1 MPASPDRAR
10 LILAFDFGLRRIGV
24 ASADTIIASAA
35 PLTAVRHLDHG
46 PDWPAID
53 RLLRDY
59 SPQQLVVGSPYNVD
73 GSPGTMSAPAD
84 RFAAELAARYRLP
97 VARVDERWSSIEAGA
112 ALKEQRQSGQR
123 RRRVRRED
131 IDSQAAAI
139 ILERWL
145 AGEHE
150 GNKG

>member
-1 MPASPDRAR
+1 VPASLDRAR
-10 LILAFDFGLRRIGV
+10 LILAFDFGLRRIDV
-24 ASADTIIASAA
+24 ASGDTISASAA
-35 PLTAVRHLDHG
+35 PLTAVRHHDHG

-73 GSPGTMSAPAD
+73 GSPGKMSAPAD
-84 RFAAELAARYRLP
+84 GFAAQLATRYRLP
-97 VARVDERWSSIEAGA
+97 VARVDERWSSAEASA
-112 ALKEQRQSGQR
+112 ALRQQRQSGQR
-123 RRRVRRED
+123 RRRVQRED
-131 IDSQAAAI
+131 IDSLAAAI

-150 GNKG
+150 GNEG